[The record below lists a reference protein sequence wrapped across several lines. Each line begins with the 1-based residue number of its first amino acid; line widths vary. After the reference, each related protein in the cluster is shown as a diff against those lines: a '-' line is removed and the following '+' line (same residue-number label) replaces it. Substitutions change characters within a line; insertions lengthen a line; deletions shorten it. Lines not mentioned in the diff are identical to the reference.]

1 LLLAGGM
8 TIASE
13 FLRARITA
21 FSRAHAALRLC
32 KACLDRE
39 VARRRM
45 MPLPGSGGANDL
57 MDPVRDWCFQC
68 GTWVPTLPALPAAPR
83 PRRRAA

>member
-1 LLLAGGM
+1 M

-21 FSRAHAALRLC
+21 FSRAHTALRLC
-32 KACLDRE
+32 KSCLDQE

-45 MPLPGSGGANDL
+45 LALPGAGGANDVI
-57 MDPVRDWCFQC
+57 DPVRDWCFQC
-68 GTWVPTLPALPAAPR
+68 GRSAPTLPALPAAPR

>member
-1 LLLAGGM
+1 M

-32 KACLDRE
+32 KPCLDRE
-39 VARRRM
+39 VARNRM
-45 MPLPGSGGANDL
+45 TALSGVGGANDL
-57 MDPVRDWCFQC
+57 IDPVRDWCFQC
-68 GTWVPTLPALPAAPR
+68 GGSAPTLPALPAAPR
-83 PRRRAA
+83 LRRRAA